1 MADLNNS
8 LLRITDGFK
17 KIFGSNSVVPGSKL
31 YQMAESIAYEAYV
44 NADTIDTFVYNNS
57 LATATGDTLTQIGLN
72 FFGIERIKA
81 TVPTVTKTSKAIK
94 FYTNNG
100 ITFGTINQVD
110 GVGSNITVNE
120 GTLIQGT
127 YNNTTYIFRVTE
139 TTVLNYNS
147 NEAYVSAEML
157 SGDTALIPSN
167 TLTSHNCSTYTLA
180 KSNLLLVTNPVSI
193 GMATPEETDN
203 NFRYRLMNSIKSK
216 DSSSYHGIKNKIL
229 ELPGV
234 SNVEIINSAY
244 GGGTFS
250 AIVQGITPVTSD
262 DLLSYVKSEI
272 QNIVPPW
279 VYFTVEKPNYIGL
292 TITIGLNTLG
302 TNDIPLYVITS
313 IKNAVSN
320 FINNFFGSYI
330 EVSQIRD
337 VAQQAA
343 YSYYATVNSIK
354 MYTGSGEFRMYEE
367 LDITSNS
374 TRLYINSIDKLVIE
388 PGIYNPVD
396 IEVNI

>member
-374 TRLYINSIDKLVIE
+374 TRLYINSIDKLIIE